1 MIDILAIGELL
12 IDFSPAGK
20 NTNPLFEMNPG
31 GAAANVLAACA
42 ALGGSTEF
50 VGSVGMDDFGDFLE
64 EKLKEAGV
72 GTAGL
77 VKRGGQHTKL
87 AFVKIDE
94 DAVPSFTFIKEK
106 GSSVIR
112 KEEIRYELIQRAS
125 IIYFGSVCFTS
136 EESAEAIR
144 EVLKRAKLNKHTLI
158 AFDPNYRPTQ
168 WENIDDAQKYIAE
181 GIGYADI
188 VKLSRSE
195 ALMITGE
202 EDYEKAAEQIFATG
216 KTAVYITLG
225 EEGTYFISTHE
236 RGIVESREVQAV
248 DTTGCGDAFM
258 GALLFGYLNMPSQM
272 QPERVR
278 FANAAGALC
287 ATKSG
292 AMPAMPTMQEVT
304 DFMMES
310 HAL

>member
-1 MIDILAIGELL
+1 MIDILAVGELL
-12 IDFSPAGK
+12 IDFSPAGVR
-20 NTNPLFEMNPG
+20 TNPLFEMNPG

-50 VGSVGMDDFGDFLE
+50 IGSVGMDNFGDFLE
-64 EKLKEAGV
+64 RELHKAGV

-87 AFVKIDE
+87 AFVTID
-94 DAVPSFTFIKEK
+94 DNAVPSFTFVQEK
-106 GSSVIR
+106 GSPVIR
-112 KEEIRYELIQRAS
+112 KEEIRYELLQRTN
-125 IIYFGSVCFTS
+125 ILYFGSVCFTS
-136 EESAEAIR
+136 PESRDAIR
-144 EVLKRAKLNKHTLI
+144 EILKRAKLNRHTLT
-158 AFDPNYRPTQ
+158 AFDPNYRPAQ
-168 WENIDDAQKYIAE
+168 WENIDDAQKYISE
-181 GIGYADI
+181 GISYADI

-195 ALMITGE
+195 AQMITGE
-202 EDYEKAAEQIFATG
+202 EDYEKAAEKIFTSG

-236 RGIVESREVQAV
+236 RGIVESKEVHAV

-272 QPERVR
+272 QHERVN
-278 FANAAGALC
+278 FANTAGALC

-292 AMPAMPTMQEVT
+292 AIPAMPTMQEVT
-304 DFMMES
+304 DFMLES